1 MLMHGVIVGTP
12 VGDPIEY
19 ESVRRTLLGPQR
31 QDKLFLGSVKDNIG
45 HTEGASG
52 AAGLLKT
59 LLMMQKRIIPKQ
71 ANFVS
76 LSPRIAAPPGDTLSV
91 PKETQTWTTT
101 SGKYVALVNNY
112 GAGGSNAALVVRQH
126 PRSRHDTKTHQAVE
140 DGTRP
145 QSFPFIL
152 SSRSAQNLR
161 AYAATLKS
169 FVAAQEEGSAD
180 AKLASIAYQLKR
192 RQNPSFDY
200 RVSFTASDLPSLI
213 SQLGDVASGSIN
225 TEKRTKKLPVV
236 LCFGGQNG
244 ECVGLSKEVFDSC
257 TVLRTHLVRVLLNSH
272 PITIP

>member
-112 GAGGSNAALVVRQH
+112 GAGGVMRLSLCASTPGLVMTRK
-126 PRSRHDTKTHQAVE
+126 PTKRSKTGPGLKVF
-140 DGTRP
+140 R
-145 QSFPFIL
+145 S
-152 SSRSAQNLR
+152 SSRR
-161 AYAATLKS
+161 
-169 FVAAQEEGSAD
+169 G
-180 AKLASIAYQLKR
+180 R
-192 RQNPSFDY
+192 R
-200 RVSFTASDLPSLI
+200 
-213 SQLGDVASGSIN
+213 
-225 TEKRTKKLPVV
+225 RTCAPML
-236 LCFGGQNG
+236 Q
-244 ECVGLSKEVFDSC
+244 
-257 TVLRTHLVRVLLNSH
+257 R
-272 PITIP
+272 